1 MSRLRSFL
9 MEDLKKLEKAYQE
22 IDYIIDARIYK
33 DVQEDT
39 GIQKHLEVLE
49 QFISY
54 WSSHAKNIKE

>member
-1 MSRLRSFL
+1 